1 MKTIIYTSY
10 PCVVK
15 YRDINEHISINEHV
29 ILDDI
34 LDPIYIYPE
43 KRDRFSFEINF
54 STPAPYYRIIEK
66 DGKRLVFLLDGFSA
80 ENVVVHDFKSYGITS
95 KIEIGQKEITF
106 YGVNHK
112 KIINLFH
119 PVSNITVGHFYHINY
134 VKFDKNDK
142 KNIICYNIKTNSA
155 KMFSARDIVIDKN
168 GFSLFEENE
177 DYKNITRKYFIDKDG
192 LKLREQDFSRNEEMS
207 PNELLPYK
215 FMSAVKCGDFSG
227 AMDYLSSNLKSSL
240 NEKTLKGFFGD
251 VSYFYMI
258 DPCSCFAISN
268 NKNIIYNFSIENDKI
283 SEIQDN
289 LN

>member
-43 KRDRFSFEINF
+43 KRDKFSFK
-54 STPAPYYRIIEK
+54 S
-66 DGKRLVFLLDGFSA
+66 DGIA
-80 ENVVVHDFKSYGITS
+80 S

-142 KNIICYNIKTNSA
+142 IT
-155 KMFSARDIVIDKN
+155 MF
-168 GFSLFEENE
+168 
-177 DYKNITRKYFIDKDG
+177 
-192 LKLREQDFSRNEEMS
+192 
-207 PNELLPYK
+207 
-215 FMSAVKCGDFSG
+215 
-227 AMDYLSSNLKSSL
+227 
-240 NEKTLKGFFGD
+240 
-251 VSYFYMI
+251 
-258 DPCSCFAISN
+258 
-268 NKNIIYNFSIENDKI
+268 NK
-283 SEIQDN
+283 
-289 LN
+289 